1 MALLCAIY
9 LTIVSFCSH
18 PYFSPIYFFFFVF
31 SLPGKHENTGQCRQR
46 NKTGFCFCSIYLVA
60 RRNQSCYFKI
70 LSFLVQYDAQTHF
83 KGEPQSLLKMNK
95 SLFRPLGAVQV
106 VCWYTVLFSLQ
117 KGDHPEPKRR
127 GVVGEATTRKITHH
141 SYGNAMFWIYFAN
154 KSQPVSLAGL
164 SVPH

>member
-1 MALLCAIY
+1 M
-9 LTIVSFCSH
+9 
-18 PYFSPIYFFFFVF
+18 
-31 SLPGKHENTGQCRQR
+31 
-46 NKTGFCFCSIYLVA
+46 
-60 RRNQSCYFKI
+60 
-70 LSFLVQYDAQTHF
+70 LSFLVQHDAQTHF